1 MAQKT
6 LSPLPQDSLQS
17 GTKEGVKAAGEDK
30 ELQKKM
36 EQQRKQ
42 ARTFAKQQQI
52 AERLAAA
59 TGQMSSSVQEATSA
73 VEELRAAM

>member
-6 LSPLPQDSLQS
+6 LSPLPQDSLQP
-17 GTKEGVKAAGEDK
+17 GVKEGSKSIREDK

-59 TGQMSSSVQEATSA
+59 TEQMSS
-73 VEELRAAM
+73 